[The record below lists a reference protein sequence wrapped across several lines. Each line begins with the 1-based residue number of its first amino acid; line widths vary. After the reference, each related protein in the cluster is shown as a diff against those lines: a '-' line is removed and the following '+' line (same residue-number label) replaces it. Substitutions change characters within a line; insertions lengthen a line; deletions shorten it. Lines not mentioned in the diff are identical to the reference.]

1 MNNWDFL
8 SLATHIINVLSVKR
22 DILNLFTSLNPVEG
36 KKVQTF
42 QLIEVPLKCCAGWD
56 WGLLCTFV
64 IHILTIVADLL
75 AEDRISQL
83 CGAGRGPHFDQTS
96 QP

>member
-1 MNNWDFL
+1 MYL
-8 SLATHIINVLSVKR
+8 
-22 DILNLFTSLNPVEG
+22 
-36 KKVQTF
+36 
-42 QLIEVPLKCCAGWD
+42 
-56 WGLLCTFV
+56 V

-83 CGAGRGPHFDQTS
+83 CGAGRSPHFDQTS